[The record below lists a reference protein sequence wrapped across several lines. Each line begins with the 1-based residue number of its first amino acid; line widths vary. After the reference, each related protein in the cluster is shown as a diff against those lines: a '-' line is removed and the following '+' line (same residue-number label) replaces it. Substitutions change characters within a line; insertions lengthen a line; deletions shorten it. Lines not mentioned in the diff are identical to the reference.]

1 MSRECPRNSHNSMTL
16 QEATRQYQAV
26 LEYVRSTEP
35 DEDDWTA
42 LEEAEREMNATWLKH
57 TVYHRRLPQPWEV
70 NEAIEHK
77 ISLNRVMDR
86 TDLAR

>member
-1 MSRECPRNSHNSMTL
+1 MTL
-16 QEATRQYQAV
+16 AEATRQYQAI

-35 DEDDWTA
+35 DEDDSTA

-57 TVYHRRLPQPWEV
+57 TVYHRRRLPQPWEV